1 MYTPKNGYG
10 FVSEYQVSALPY
22 VTNSIAG
29 NSTTTR
35 IMFPFVTRFLT
46 VKNTGVQY
54 LKVGFTNN
62 GVLNGG
68 NSFLLAPS
76 GSYTGEW
83 RVKDLFLLS
92 AASTTTF
99 EVVAGL
105 TSISRNDAPFLSGSG
120 AVTSSINVVG
130 YNGLG

>member
-1 MYTPKNGYG
+1 MYTPKSGFGY
-10 FVSEYQVSALPY
+10 VAEYQVSALPF

-29 NSTTTR
+29 TSTTTR
-35 IMFPFVTRFLT
+35 IQFPFVTKFLT
-46 VKNTGVQY
+46 VKNTGTNY

-68 NSFLLAPS
+68 NCFSLPPS
-76 GSYTGEW
+76 GSYSGEW

-92 AASTTTF
+92 ANGTSTF
-99 EVVAGL
+99 ETVAGL
-105 TSISRNDAPFLSGSG
+105 TSISRNDMPFLSGS
-120 AVTSSINVVG
+120 AALTSSINVVG

>member
-1 MYTPKNGYG
+1 MYTPKNGFGYAA
-10 FVSEYQVSALPY
+10 EYQVSALPF

-29 NSTTTR
+29 ASTTTR
-35 IMFPFVTRFLT
+35 IMFPFVTKFVT
-46 VKNTGVQY
+46 VKNTGANY
-54 LKVGFTNN
+54 LRVGFTNN

-68 NSFLLAPS
+68 NSFSLSPS

-83 RVKDLFLLS
+83 RIKDLFLLS
-92 AASTTTF
+92 STGTTTF
-99 EVVAGL
+99 ETIAGL
-105 TSISRNDAPFLSGSG
+105 TSISRDDMPFLSGSG